1 MNDGKELVDVL
12 KNATEKERAKVARR
26 LAGVIKDLV
35 FANAHIKAEEMI
47 RKLYTLNISPDGT
60 LTMNYT
66 ISLNG
71 DVVRLLLAGI
81 RRKK

>member
-47 RKLYTLNISPDGT
+47 RKLYT
-60 LTMNYT
+60 
-66 ISLNG
+66 
-71 DVVRLLLAGI
+71 
-81 RRKK
+81 